1 MRFIVKNGIVAF
13 SATLLIF
20 LFSHIR
26 ADAAE
31 VPAQPVGMVVFGD
44 SLSDNGNAFAASRHA
59 EPPSPPYFDGRFSN
73 GPVWVERFAQ
83 TFGLEMKPAAD
94 GGRNYAVGGAKTGS
108 GVDSLKNQVSTFLV
122 LHSLDG
128 LRQDDLFVVFGGG
141 NDLSD
146 AVGSPDAASIIAE
159 AAGNIR
165 DIVEDLAHRGA
176 VNFLVP
182 NLPNKGLSPA
192 ARRRGTT
199 QEEQALSTA
208 FNMALSAVLDD
219 VSSRLSVNI
228 IRVNLFDLAQN
239 VVAMPAAFGFAI
251 VIDPCLAE
259 SSAGFAVCEA
269 PDSHVFWDAIHP
281 TVRGHDLIAGAAL
294 AAYRLIATPGG
305 AAISGARSTS
315 FAQELINDVKREVNR
330 ILPGALR

>member
-1 MRFIVKNGIVAF
+1 MRSIVKNGVVAF
-13 SATLLIF
+13 SATLLTI
-20 LFSHIR
+20 LLSHIQ

-31 VPAQPVGMVVFGD
+31 VPAQPVGIVVFGD

-146 AVGSPDAASIIAE
+146 AVGNPDAASIVAE
-159 AAGNIR
+159 AAGNVR
-165 DIVEDLAHRGA
+165 DIIEDLAHRGA

-182 NLPNKGLSPA
+182 NLPNKGLSPG
-192 ARRRGTT
+192 ARGRGTT

-208 FNMALSAVLDD
+208 FNIALGAVLDD
-219 VSSRLSVNI
+219 VGSRLAVNI

-239 VVAMPAAFGFAI
+239 VVAMPAAFGFSN
-251 VIDPCLAE
+251 VTDPCLAE
-259 SSAGFAVCEA
+259 TSTGSAVCDT
-269 PDSHVFWDAIHP
+269 PDSHLFWDAIHP
-281 TVRGHDLIAGAAL
+281 TARGHDLIASAAL
-294 AAYRLIATPGG
+294 AAYQLIATPGD
-305 AAISGARSTS
+305 AASTGVRSTS
-315 FAQELINDVKREVNR
+315 FAQELINDVKREMDR
-330 ILPGALR
+330 IIPGALR